1 MNNWQT
7 VIEQI
12 EQATVQ
18 GFTLVKADQ
27 MQGGDINQVYHL
39 QGVEKSYFVKLNR
52 VSLLDMFEVEA
63 LSLHELAQTKTLRIP
78 EAITYGTAE
87 DYAFLVLEY
96 V

>member
-27 MQGGDINQVYHL
+27 M

-78 EAITYGTAE
+78 
-87 DYAFLVLEY
+87 
-96 V
+96 